1 MSNKLFHCDE
11 KLEKFLN
18 KLGYTQAKDNCL
30 FEKKYDLGIYFI
42 FKFDWHFNELKSP
55 AVFVEEFEYNSE
67 YDLDYLK
74 DVLNDF
80 NNEKIKLLKFMEE
93 LHANA

>member
-1 MSNKLFHCDE
+1 MSSKLFHCDE

-18 KLGYTQAKDNCL
+18 KLGYTKAKDDTL

-42 FKFDWHFNELKSP
+42 FKFDWYFNELKSP
-55 AVFVEEFEYNSE
+55 AIYVEEFEYNSE

>member
-1 MSNKLFHCDE
+1 MNSKLFHCDE

-18 KLGYTQAKDNCL
+18 KLGYTKSKDNCL

-42 FKFDWHFNELKSP
+42 FKFDWHFNKLKSP
-55 AVFVEEFEYNSE
+55 AVYVEEFEYNSE